1 LSSLN
6 AYIQQSRIEP
16 INIHHEFY
24 AMKIQQITNE
34 FVSLFDTQ
42 TSEQHLLIM
51 NSLYKT
57 LDHMKN
63 YDQNLDKQKIDYE
76 IKLKSIE
83 EEISIVREYSMVDS
97 LVREQVEDLTKQ
109 QKEYTHQQELIIKIQ
124 TIINETFNH
133 LHSLLIPNPNR
144 DKSQKLLKQ
153 LKQRGL
159 YTYLYS
165 P

>member
-1 LSSLN
+1 
-6 AYIQQSRIEP
+6 
-16 INIHHEFY
+16 
-24 AMKIQQITNE
+24 MKIQQITNE

-42 TSEQHLLIM
+42 TSEQHLSIM
-51 NSLYKT
+51 NSLHKT

>member
-1 LSSLN
+1 
-6 AYIQQSRIEP
+6 
-16 INIHHEFY
+16 
-24 AMKIQQITNE
+24 MKIQQITNE
-34 FVSLFDTQ
+34 FVSLFDMQ
-42 TSEQHLLIM
+42 TTEQHLSIM
-51 NSLYKT
+51 NSLHKT
-57 LDHMKN
+57 LNHMKN

-109 QKEYTHQQELIIKIQ
+109 QKEFTRQQELIIKIQ
-124 TIINETFNH
+124 TILNETFNH
-133 LHSLLIPNPNR
+133 LHSLLIPNPEQ
-144 DKSQKLLKQ
+144 DKSQKLFNQ
-153 LKQRGL
+153 LKKRGL